1 MLFKRRERAGL
12 GERVRVALWPRTGWR
27 RSASYYRKRTLRL
40 SGTPYAIAIGAAAG
54 AFASF
59 TPFMG
64 FHIFIALAASWLLR
78 GNLIAAAL
86 GTAIGNP
93 LTFPFIWAATYQLGT
108 VMKGGS
114 LDSLPER
121 LDRNLADRS
130 LWDILPLIK
139 PMMIGALPLGLAAG
153 AAVYL
158 LVFQTVGAYQRQRR
172 DRLASKSRI
181 ADDLV
186 RPTAA
191 PAEKVEE
198 A

>member
-64 FHIFIALAASWLLR
+64 FHILIALAASWALR
-78 GNLIAAAL
+78 GNLIAAAI

-93 LTFPFIWAATYQLGT
+93 LTFPFIWASTYQLGT

-114 LDSLPER
+114 LESLPER

-130 LWDILPLIK
+130 LRDILPLIE
-139 PMMIGALPLGLAAG
+139 PMMIGALPLGLAA
-153 AAVYL
+153 AAATYL
-158 LVFQTVGAYQRQRR
+158 LVFKGVKAYQQQRR
-172 DRLASKSRI
+172 DRLAGKGRSGNGSGI
-181 ADDLV
+181 
-186 RPTAA
+186 PTAVG
-191 PAEKVEE
+191 AEEVEE
-198 A
+198 T